1 VRGRLGALALVAAA
15 FVVSRAVVAALGVRF
30 DVSLVPWLWQLL
42 DLELL
47 HHRLA
52 QSLWHLHSQPP
63 MFNLAVG
70 VALKL
75 FPGHLA
81 GAFHALFLLLGL
93 TAALS
98 LELLLERLGFRRGV
112 SVGLAVL
119 ISCAPWWLVYENW
132 LYYEYPVMCL
142 LIVAA
147 LVLSE
152 FVRDWRLRWGVP
164 FFLLLALI
172 VYTRASFQVVWLLLV
187 VAVLALVRRD
197 AWRPVLLAAAVP
209 LLLVALL
216 YAKNTVQFGVP
227 STTSWFGMNL
237 ARITL
242 WANPQAETERLVAEG
257 KLSRV
262 ALVPPFSPLAKYK
275 DAGLPPVKRTGVPA
289 LDRPA
294 KSNGS
299 VNLNDRAY
307 IDLSRRYLK
316 DSLRY
321 IRYHPSGYA
330 RGVAKAAGKL
340 SVPATDYSYVYPERA
355 KIRAWDRVFNGL
367 VYWRTPWTHGIGLA
381 LPLLYVLE
389 VLWGLSLLVRSLRRR
404 AASGAQLVALFLW
417 ATVAYLLL
425 LASLTDFGENERV
438 HLPIDPLVL
447 VLAALLVRDGALRV
461 AAKRRR

>member
-1 VRGRLGALALVAAA
+1 MRGRFGALALVAAA
-15 FVVSRAVVAALGVRF
+15 FVASRSIIAALGVRF
-30 DVSLVPWLWQLL
+30 DISLVPWLWQLL
-42 DLELL
+42 DLQLL
-47 HHRLA
+47 QHRLA
-52 QSLWHLHSQPP
+52 ESLWHLHSQPP
-63 MFNLAVG
+63 LFNLAVG
-70 VALKL
+70 VALKVV
-75 FPGHLA
+75 PNHVA
-81 GAFHALFLLLGL
+81 GAFHLLFLLLGL

-98 LELLLERLGFRRGV
+98 LEVVLERLGFRRAV

-147 LVLSE
+147 LALSK
-152 FVRDWRLRWGVP
+152 FVGGWRLRWGVP
-164 FFLLLALI
+164 FFLLLAVI
-172 VYTRASFQVVWLLLV
+172 VYTRASFQIVWMVLV

-197 AWRPVLLAAAVP
+197 AWRPILKAAALP

-242 WANPQAETERLVAEG
+242 WANPRAETERLVAEG

-275 DAGLPPVKRTGVPA
+275 DAGLPPTKRTGIPA
-289 LDRPA
+289 LDRPM
-294 KSNGS
+294 KSNGG

-321 IRYHPSGYA
+321 IRYHPSGYL
-330 RGVAKAAGKL
+330 RGVGKAAGKL
-340 SVPATDYSYVYPERA
+340 SVPATDYSYVYPERS

-404 AASGAQLVALFLW
+404 AASEASLVALFLW
-417 ATVAYLLL
+417 ATVTYLLL

-438 HLPIDPLVL
+438 HLPIDPFVL
-447 VLAALLVRDGALRV
+447 VLAALVLRDGAHRV
-461 AAKRRR
+461 ASKRRR